1 MKKLFLF
8 VPLFLLTAS
17 SNLNDVNVDKTI
29 YKVYYSQR
37 FEQPL
42 ELTYES
48 TNRPTNVNRGSMDFY
63 GEPGVKTSDNA
74 DYANNI
80 YDKGHLAPA
89 ATFSDNMVNLKLTF
103 SYLNSALQN
112 QYLNR
117 GEWRL
122 LEEQERKWDDV
133 ENLTVK
139 ISVDFKGASLI
150 TVGGKAPGPEPLKIA
165 LIHMQAILD
174 RKNDGEKLTTL
185 ECHDIICHLAD
196 AVLSG
201 GIRRAALI
209 ALFNLHDEDMLT
221 CKFGPWW
228 ENNPQRGRANNSA
241 VLLRNMID
249 KETFM
254 GLWSKIEASNS
265 GEPGFLFTEFV
276 ILLFFIE

>member
-1 MKKLFLF
+1 MKKFIILL
-8 VPLFLLTAS
+8 PLFFLSS
-17 SNLNDVNVDKTI
+17 SNSLPDVKINKTI
-29 YKVYYSQR
+29 YTVSYSQR

-139 ISVDFKGASLI
+139 ISVDFKGASQVLPTGA
-150 TVGGKAPGPEPLKIA
+150 TVPTGFTKHIYF
-165 LIHMQAILD
+165 
-174 RKNDGEKLTTL
+174 KNQGVWKCYYFPNIKPTKKWGEHQIK
-185 ECHDIICHLAD
+185 CNH
-196 AVLSG
+196 
-201 GIRRAALI
+201 
-209 ALFNLHDEDMLT
+209 
-221 CKFGPWW
+221 
-228 ENNPQRGRANNSA
+228 
-241 VLLRNMID
+241 
-249 KETFM
+249 
-254 GLWSKIEASNS
+254 
-265 GEPGFLFTEFV
+265 
-276 ILLFFIE
+276 